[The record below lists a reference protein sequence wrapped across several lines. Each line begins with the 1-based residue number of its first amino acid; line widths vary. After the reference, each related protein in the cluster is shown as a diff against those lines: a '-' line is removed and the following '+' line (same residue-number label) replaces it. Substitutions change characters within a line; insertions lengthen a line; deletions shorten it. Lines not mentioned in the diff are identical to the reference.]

1 MTFIY
6 EFNLDGAKLAWR
18 HLCNKVNGN
27 DKLIQEYFAISGR
40 LLDVQRDAKS
50 KNRKQ
55 KVRRAYNEFS
65 ESKIVPLGG
74 NKFDLQGYNAGMA
87 TRAQNLAKVMQG
99 RAMLERLG
107 LSK

>member
-6 EFNLDGAKLAWR
+6 EFNLAGAKLAWR

-27 DKLIQEYFAISGR
+27 DKLIDEYFVITGR
-40 LLDVQRDAKS
+40 LLDATQNAKS
-50 KNRKQ
+50 KHRKQ
-55 KVRRAYNEFS
+55 KLRRAYNEFS

-74 NKFDLQGYNAGMA
+74 NRYDLLFYNAPAA
-87 TRAQNLAKVMQG
+87 TRAQNRAKVLQG

-107 LSK
+107 LSR

>member
-27 DKLIQEYFAISGR
+27 DKLIREYFAISGR
-40 LLDVQRDAKS
+40 LLDAQRDAKS

-55 KVRRAYNEFS
+55 KLRREYYGWS
-65 ESKIVPLGG
+65 ESKVVPLGR
-74 NKFDLQGYNAGMA
+74 NRYELQGYNAGMA
-87 TRAQNLAKVMQG
+87 TRAQNHAKVLQG
-99 RAMLERLG
+99 RAILAKFGLE
-107 LSK
+107 K

>member
-6 EFNLDGAKLAWR
+6 EFNLAGAKLAWR

-27 DKLIQEYFAISGR
+27 DKLIREYFAISGR
-40 LLDVQRDAKS
+40 LLDAQRDAKS

-74 NKFDLQGYNAGMA
+74 DKFDLQGYNAGMA
-87 TRAQNLAKVMQG
+87 TRAQNHAKVLQG

-107 LSK
+107 LSR

>member
-18 HLCNKVNGN
+18 HLCDKVNGN
-27 DKLIQEYFAISGR
+27 DKLIKEYFVITGQ
-40 LLDVQRDAKS
+40 LLDAIKNAKS
-50 KNRKQ
+50 KSRKQ

-87 TRAQNLAKVMQG
+87 TRAQNHAKVLQG
-99 RAMLERLG
+99 RAILAKFGLE
-107 LSK
+107 K